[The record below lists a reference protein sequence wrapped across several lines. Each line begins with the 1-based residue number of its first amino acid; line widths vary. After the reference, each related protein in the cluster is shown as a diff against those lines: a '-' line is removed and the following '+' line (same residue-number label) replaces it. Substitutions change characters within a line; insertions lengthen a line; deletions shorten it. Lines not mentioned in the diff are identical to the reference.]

1 LSLGASTSTEGND
14 DTDATFLDIGTYCY
28 RSTLVG
34 ADTDRTCAKCS
45 ARSSQRY
52 GDRRSGHRSGYRT
65 GRPRHRS
72 GICQYGEGRRS
83 SHGGSGKGRWNNG
96 GKDRQRRVVHRY
108 TRLCLLGAPQGF
120 QAPASQLSTSAAQA
134 GGPLMALSGRKLVST
149 QCQLLTQ
156 SGRRLCLLNAWL
168 RLQSGSTG
176 AGRIST

>member
-83 SHGGSGKGRWNNG
+83 SHGRSGKGRWNDG

-108 TRLCLLGAPQGF
+108 TRLCLLGA
-120 QAPASQLSTSAAQA
+120 SR
-134 GGPLMALSGRKLVST
+134 LSGARLSVEYERGSSWMSAYGTKRTKSFGARMSADPKPTSMGPPALAP
-149 QCQLLTQ
+149 CALLP
-156 SGRRLCLLNAWL
+156 RA
-168 RLQSGSTG
+168 
-176 AGRIST
+176 